1 MLLKCGVGKDSWESL
16 GWQGD
21 QTSPSK
27 RKSVL
32 NIHWK
37 YWCSGWNS
45 NTLATWC
52 EELILRKDPDGGKDW
67 GQEEKG
73 TTEDGMVGWHHRL
86 NGYEFE
92 QTSGDSEGQE
102 NLACCSP
109 WGHKD
114 SDMTEQL
121 NSNIWSSPGR
131 SWYMTQISWI
141 VSLVSTVFNFS
152 KEVMSR
158 FIYFLGF
165 FFFYFWF
172 KFS

>member
-1 MLLKCGVGKDSWESL
+1 MLEKTLESPLDCKIKPVKPKGNQPWTERTDAEVETPILWPPDLKSWLTGK
-16 GWQGD
+16 
-21 QTSPSK
+21 K
-27 RKSVL
+27 
-32 NIHWK
+32 N
-37 YWCSGWNS
+37 
-45 NTLATWC
+45 
-52 EELILRKDPDGGKDW
+52 PDGW
-67 GQEEKG
+67 LNWRQEEKG
-73 TTEDGMVGWHHRL
+73 TTEDEIVGWHHQL
-86 NGYEFE
+86 NGHEFE
-92 QTSGDSEGQE
+92 QTPGDGDGPQS
-102 NLACCSP
+102 LACCSP

-165 FFFYFWF
+165 FFFTFDSSF
-172 KFS
+172 LKSTIQT